1 MAVAYPDGWGIYSVH
16 GVIVNEKIIKREYTV
31 KDIDKENNSEVR
43 RVMIELYG
51 QEKYMNDSGAKM
63 IHKDGMGELY
73 RKELSDDEPIVMV
86 KLWNSTP
93 EPDGS
98 IKIYWLRVPP
108 GIKTAREAVA
118 WSFGKEEIEYQ
129 PLQET

>member
-1 MAVAYPDGWGIYSVH
+1 
-16 GVIVNEKIIKREYTV
+16 
-31 KDIDKENNSEVR
+31 
-43 RVMIELYG
+43 
-51 QEKYMNDSGAKM
+51 
-63 IHKDGMGELY
+63 
-73 RKELSDDEPIVMV
+73 LSDDEPIVMV